1 MHLCNAAF
9 CTLLLPCTDWKG
21 WNSEWS
27 IWSLKQK
34 FIHRTAQSHPS
45 SPAFIFLT
53 HAQLKPLAKSHLGSN
68 SSPYERGPALQKSSK
83 LLSLLTS
90 FFLAQLPCFASPP
103 VLSFQVAE
111 YFLPCIF
118 FMWSFS
124 YDSFF
129 FLSFFFFFFRAKPSF
144 WCTEPK
150 LFLPLTL
157 KAFTLETKLLS

>member
-1 MHLCNAAF
+1 M
-9 CTLLLPCTDWKG
+9 
-21 WNSEWS
+21 
-27 IWSLKQK
+27 QK

-45 SPAFIFLT
+45 SAFIFLT

-68 SSPYERGPALQKSSK
+68 SSPYERGPALQESSK

-118 FMWSFS
+118 FIWSFS
-124 YDSFF
+124 YDFF
-129 FLSFFFFFFRAKPSF
+129 IFLVQNLPFDAQNPSCFCLWLWRHSLWKPNCFHGVFSMISHLSSKTPPRMDQCF
-144 WCTEPK
+144 YTRVI
-150 LFLPLTL
+150 T
-157 KAFTLETKLLS
+157 AFY